1 MMRFVLSVLLL
12 LCSAGIVGAGLDI
25 IEVGKHGDVYPVVE
39 PDPAEEIS
47 RAAEA
52 KLKELEKARQA
63 INPFR
68 FAMSAPY
75 KLPPCENNS
84 TLILDPSYTLPE
96 DVLLYDAG
104 GKPWHY
110 PAGTTINP
118 LDYVPFGP
126 YAVIDPSDKKQLEWL
141 AGRKKLKVL
150 VVSLEANDTA
160 FAEQYP
166 VLVYSKDLHD
176 LLGLACVPAL
186 MTARDGKIEI
196 KFFGMQKDEEN
207 IK

>member
-1 MMRFVLSVLLL
+1 MIKFVLSIVLLCL
-12 LCSAGIVGAGLDI
+12 AGVSVEAGLNI
-25 IEVGKHGDVYPVVE
+25 IDVGKYGNIYPVVE

-75 KLPPCENNS
+75 NLPPCENNS

-141 AGRKKLKVL
+141 AGRKNLKVL
-150 VVSLEANDTA
+150 VVSLDANDTS

-166 VLVYSKDLHD
+166 VLVYSKDLQD
-176 LLGLACVPAL
+176 LLDLACVPAL
-186 MTARDGKIEI
+186 LTAKKGKIEI
-196 KFFGMQKDEEN
+196 KFFGMQKDVEN
-207 IK
+207 TK